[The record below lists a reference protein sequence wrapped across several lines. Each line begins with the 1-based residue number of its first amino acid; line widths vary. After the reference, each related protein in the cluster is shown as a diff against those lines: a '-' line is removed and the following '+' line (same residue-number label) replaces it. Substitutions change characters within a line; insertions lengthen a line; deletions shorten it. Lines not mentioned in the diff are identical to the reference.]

1 MHQGKTQVWNL
12 AGEKPFGCDNLE
24 RAAVI
29 ADPTAIVW
37 RGSDEVVSH
46 RRGIKV
52 LGTPLG
58 HPDFVKAHLDKLTA
72 EHQTL
77 LDRIPLVEDAQSAW
91 LLLVHCAAARAN
103 YIARVV
109 EPESTEEFCRRHD
122 RGLWRCLCTILQ
134 IFVDQ
139 EEVWSAASMPLV
151 LGGVGLTFAC
161 ESQNTSPLVE
171 LGRLPCCDSEPPSRY
186 CR

>member
-12 AGEKPFGCDNLE
+12 AGEKPFGCDDLE

-29 ADPTAIVW
+29 PDPTAIIW
-37 RGSDEVVSH
+37 RGSDEVV
-46 RRGIKV
+46 RRGKV

-77 LDRIPLVEDAQSAW
+77 LNKIPLVQDAQSAW
-91 LLLVHCAAARAN
+91 LLLVHCAVARATS
-103 YIARVV
+103 ARVV

-122 RGLWRCLCTILQ
+122 RGLWRCYAQSSNSC
-134 IFVDQ
+134 
-139 EEVWSAASMPLV
+139 
-151 LGGVGLTFAC
+151 
-161 ESQNTSPLVE
+161 
-171 LGRLPCCDSEPPSRY
+171 
-186 CR
+186 